1 MTNTFVKQRLMIAT
15 LTAVS
20 AITLAACNK
29 STPEVAAPPVI
40 VAATTIQT
48 ANVVLHDELQGRV
61 VAYRTAEIRPQVGGI
76 VQKRLF
82 QQGAEVRAGQ
92 QLFQID
98 AAPLKAEFDIAAAA
112 LRRSEAVL
120 ERATLQS
127 KRLQQMAESD
137 AVSRQ
142 VLDDAQSATAQA
154 AADIAQA
161 KATLARRRLD
171 LDYAS
176 IKAPISGRIGQEL
189 LTEGGLVTASDVNP
203 MAKIQQI
210 DRVYVD
216 VRKPASKLSSMSY
229 LLAKDK
235 SNEAKEIP
243 VQVLDAEGHPYPVNG
258 TLLFSGVNVD
268 TSSGEIVIRIE
279 VDNRDRQLLPGMYVR
294 ARVPQGTATASV
306 LVPQQAVQRD
316 SVGKAYLW
324 VVEASKKVT
333 QKPIELGALVG
344 SNYVVNNGI
353 SAGQLIVV
361 EGVERLQPGSEV
373 NAQQWKA
380 TSASAARSK

>member
-1 MTNTFVKQRLMIAT
+1 MTHTFVKQRLMIAM

-76 VQKRLF
+76 VLKRLF

-154 AADIAQA
+154 DADVAQA

-235 SNEAKEIP
+235 NNEAKEIP

-268 TSSGEIVIRIE
+268 ASSGEIVIRIE

-316 SVGKAYLW
+316 SAGKAYLW
-324 VVEASKKVT
+324 VVETSKKVT

-344 SNYVVNNGI
+344 SNYVVNSGLG
-353 SAGQLIVV
+353 AGQLIVV

-380 TSASAARSK
+380 TSTSAARSK

>member
-1 MTNTFVKQRLMIAT
+1 MTHTFVKQRLMIAT

-76 VQKRLF
+76 VLKRLF

-154 AADIAQA
+154 AADVAQA

-189 LTEGGLVTASDVNP
+189 LTEGGL
-203 MAKIQQI
+203 
-210 DRVYVD
+210 
-216 VRKPASKLSSMSY
+216 
-229 LLAKDK
+229 
-235 SNEAKEIP
+235 
-243 VQVLDAEGHPYPVNG
+243 GHG
-258 TLLFSGVNVD
+258 
-268 TSSGEIVIRIE
+268 
-279 VDNRDRQLLPGMYVR
+279 
-294 ARVPQGTATASV
+294 
-306 LVPQQAVQRD
+306 QRCQ
-316 SVGKAYLW
+316 SHGK
-324 VVEASKKVT
+324 
-333 QKPIELGALVG
+333 
-344 SNYVVNNGI
+344 N
-353 SAGQLIVV
+353 SA
-361 EGVERLQPGSEV
+361 
-373 NAQQWKA
+373 N
-380 TSASAARSK
+380 

>member
-1 MTNTFVKQRLMIAT
+1 MTHTLVKKRLMIAI
-15 LTAVS
+15 LT
-20 AITLAACNK
+20 AITLTACNK
-29 STPEVAAPPVI
+29 STPEMAAPPVT
-40 VAATTIQT
+40 VAAMKIQT
-48 ANVVLHDELQGRV
+48 SNVVLHDELQGRV

-76 VQKRLF
+76 VLKRLF

-92 QLFQID
+92 ALFQID

-112 LRRSEAVL
+112 LKRSEAVL
-120 ERATLQS
+120 DRAALQS

-154 AADIAQA
+154 AADVAQA
-161 KATLARRRLD
+161 KANLARRKLD

-210 DRVYVD
+210 DRVYID
-216 VRKPASKLSSMSY
+216 VRKPASRLNSMRDVPG
-229 LLAKDK
+229 KDK
-235 SNEAKEIP
+235 KNNEKEIK
-243 VQVLDAEGHPYPVNG
+243 VQVLDAEGHPYPVTG

-268 TSSGEIVIRIE
+268 TSSGEIVMRIE
-279 VDNRDRQLLPGMYVR
+279 VDNRDHLLLPGMYVR
-294 ARVPQGTATASV
+294 TRIPQGAATTSLV
-306 LVPQQAVQRD
+306 VPQQAIQRD
-316 SVGKAYLW
+316 NAGKTYLW
-324 VVEASKKVT
+324 IVEASKKVT
-333 QKPIELGALVG
+333 QKPVELGALVG
-344 SNYVVNNGI
+344 SDYVVNSGI

-361 EGVERLQPGSEV
+361 EGVDRLQPGSEV

-380 TSASAARSK
+380 TSASATHSK

>member
-1 MTNTFVKQRLMIAT
+1 MTHTLVKKRLMIAT
-15 LTAVS
+15 LTA
-20 AITLAACNK
+20 ITLTACNK
-29 STPEVAAPPVI
+29 STPEMAAPPVT
-40 VAATTIQT
+40 VAAMKIQT
-48 ANVVLHDELQGRV
+48 SNVVLHDELQGRV

-76 VQKRLF
+76 VLKRLF

-92 QLFQID
+92 ALFQID

-112 LRRSEAVL
+112 LKRSEAVL
-120 ERATLQS
+120 DRAALQS

-154 AADIAQA
+154 AADVAQA
-161 KATLARRRLD
+161 KANLARRKLD

-210 DRVYVD
+210 DRVYID
-216 VRKPASKLSSMSY
+216 VRKPASRLNSMRDVPG
-229 LLAKDK
+229 KNK
-235 SNEAKEIP
+235 KNNEKEIK
-243 VQVLDAEGHPYPVNG
+243 VQVLDAEGHPYPVTG

-268 TSSGEIVIRIE
+268 TSSGEIVMRIE
-279 VDNRDRQLLPGMYVR
+279 IDNRDHLLLPGMYVR
-294 ARVPQGTATASV
+294 TRIPQGAATTSLV
-306 LVPQQAVQRD
+306 VPQQAIQRD
-316 SVGKAYLW
+316 NAGKTYLW
-324 VVEASKKVT
+324 IVEASKKVT
-333 QKPIELGALVG
+333 QKPVELGALVG
-344 SNYVVNNGI
+344 SDYVVNSGI

-361 EGVERLQPGSEV
+361 EGVDRLQPGSEV

-380 TSASAARSK
+380 TSASATHSK

>member
-1 MTNTFVKQRLMIAT
+1 MTHTLVKKRLMIAI
-15 LTAVS
+15 LT
-20 AITLAACNK
+20 AITLTACNK
-29 STPEVAAPPVI
+29 STPEMAAPPVT
-40 VAATTIQT
+40 VAAMKIQT
-48 ANVVLHDELQGRV
+48 SNVVLHDELQGRV

-76 VQKRLF
+76 VLKRLF

-92 QLFQID
+92 ALFQID

-112 LRRSEAVL
+112 LKRSEAVL
-120 ERATLQS
+120 DRAALQS
-127 KRLQQMAESD
+127 KRLQQMTESE

-154 AADIAQA
+154 AADVAQA
-161 KATLARRRLD
+161 KANLARRKLD

-210 DRVYVD
+210 DRVYID
-216 VRKPASKLSSMSY
+216 VRKPASRLNSMRDVPG
-229 LLAKDK
+229 KDK
-235 SNEAKEIP
+235 KNNEKEIK
-243 VQVLDAEGHPYPVNG
+243 VQVLDAEGHPYPVTG

-268 TSSGEIVIRIE
+268 TSSGEIVMRIE
-279 VDNRDRQLLPGMYVR
+279 VDNRDHLLLPGMYVR
-294 ARVPQGTATASV
+294 TRIPQGAATTSLV
-306 LVPQQAVQRD
+306 VPQQAIQRD
-316 SVGKAYLW
+316 NAGKTYLW
-324 VVEASKKVT
+324 IVEASKKVT
-333 QKPIELGALVG
+333 QKPVELGALVG
-344 SNYVVNNGI
+344 SDYVVNSGI

-361 EGVERLQPGSEV
+361 EGVDRLQPGSEV

-380 TSASAARSK
+380 TSASATHSK